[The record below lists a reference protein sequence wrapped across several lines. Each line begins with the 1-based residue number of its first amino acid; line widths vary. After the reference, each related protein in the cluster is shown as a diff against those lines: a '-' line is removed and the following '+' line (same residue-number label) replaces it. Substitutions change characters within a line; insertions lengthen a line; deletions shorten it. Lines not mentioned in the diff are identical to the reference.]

1 MPSENAAS
9 TVLTV
14 DDNEMLRYS
23 ISRMLLE
30 AGFQVIEASSGRE
43 ALEKAN
49 SLPDLITLDV
59 NLPDI
64 SGFQVC
70 RQLKT
75 NPHTSHIPVLH
86 VSGTFVD
93 PEHRV
98 QGLRGGADAYL
109 AEPLDRAELI
119 ATVEALLRI
128 KRSERQ
134 ALQQVEVAD
143 SAREQARQVNAQ
155 LEARVCERTAEL
167 EAKSEEIRELSNHL
181 MKVQDEERRK
191 IARELH
197 DSTAQLLAVLNMN
210 LGRLRSAGGL
220 APSTQQIIA
229 DSADI
234 TAELTSHIRT
244 VAYLLHPP
252 LLDEVGLASALAWY
266 IEGFTE
272 RSHIEVKLAVSEN
285 FDRLNPDMEIA
296 LFRVIQECLTNV
308 HKHSHSGSASVE
320 LSREAGR
327 VVLTVQDSGTSFAG
341 PGSGKPSITPGMGLL
356 GMRQRV
362 RQLNGQLTVSF
373 EPSGTRIVA
382 VIPLEKGS
390 AANDAAASQGESAAS
405 A

>member
-1 MPSENAAS
+1 MSSENAAA

-14 DDNEMLRYS
+14 DDNEILRYS
-23 ISRMLLE
+23 ITRMLLE
-30 AGFQVIEASSGRE
+30 AGFQVMEAKTGRE

-49 SLPDLITLDV
+49 SLPDLITLDI

-70 RQLKT
+70 RELKA
-75 NPHTSHIPVLH
+75 NPQTCHIPVLH

-93 PEHRV
+93 PEYRV

-109 AEPLDRAELI
+109 SEPLDRAELI

-143 SAREQARQVNAQ
+143 SAREQARQVNVQ
-155 LEARVCERTAEL
+155 LEARVRERTAEL
-167 EAKSEEIRELSNHL
+167 EAKSEEIRALSNHL

-210 LGRLRSAGGL
+210 LDRLRAAEGL

-229 DSADI
+229 DSADL

-252 LLDEVGLASALAWY
+252 LLDEMGLASALAWY

-272 RSHIEVKLAVSEN
+272 RSHIEVNLAVPDD
-285 FDRLNPDMEIA
+285 FGRLHPDMEIA
-296 LFRVIQECLTNV
+296 VFRVIQECLTNV
-308 HKHSHSGSASVE
+308 HKHSGSRSASVE
-320 LSREAGR
+320 LSREPQR
-327 VVLTVQDSGTSFAG
+327 VVLTVQDSGTKFEPSD
-341 PGSGKPSITPGMGLL
+341 SGKPGFKPGTGLL

-362 RQLNGQLTVSF
+362 RQLNGELTVSF
-373 EPSGTRIVA
+373 EPSGARIVA
-382 VIPLEKGS
+382 MIPVGE
-390 AANDAAASQGESAAS
+390 NAAAESAAG
-405 A
+405 AG